1 MKQTPEKEVSNH
13 TESTISEAKSHK
25 KPMRSVWVIF
35 WLILFFPVGLYFMW
49 AKSSWKRIPKIVISI
64 LYALLVVS
72 SLGSGFPE
80 SNNTGTAIIETT
92 AETETEKEILK
103 ESETEIVQETAIESE
118 SASEPKPN
126 TSGMVD
132 YIAKEAKASANIG
145 ASEEKREEA
154 IAFIRDNYPNY
165 FTDNETMEKTMY
177 YGYYLEYAYSKNGS
191 ENIYANLGI
200 DAYQA
205 VKGVYRN
212 VDKVE
217 DDIVQENL
225 RQIEEGLSKLQP
237 ENVET
242 TVSANTQA
250 VLSETQEAETQSPAS
265 EAQIQ
270 ETEAS
275 TAPVQNMES
284 QNTVPTSVP
293 QSTEQITVYITE
305 TGSKYHKAG
314 CSSLS
319 KSKIPI
325 SLDDAVKNYEPCGRC
340 HPPIQ

>member
-13 TESTISEAKSHK
+13 TESTSSEAKSPQ

-72 SLGSGFPE
+72 SLGSDFPE

-145 ASEEKREEA
+145 ASEEKRKEA
-154 IAFIRDNYPNY
+154 ISFIRDNYPNY
-165 FTDNETMEKTMY
+165 FIDNETMEKTMY

-242 TVSANTQA
+242 TVSADTQA
-250 VLSETQEAETQSPAS
+250 VLSETQEAETQSPTS

-270 ETEAS
+270 EIEAS
-275 TAPVQNMES
+275 TTPVQNMES
-284 QNTVPTSVP
+284 QNTVPTSVS

-325 SLDDAVKNYEPCGRC
+325 SLDDAAKNYEPCGRC

>member
-13 TESTISEAKSHK
+13 TESTSSEAKSPK

-118 SASEPKPN
+118 SASGPKPN
-126 TSGMVD
+126 SSGMVD

-154 IAFIRDNYPNY
+154 ISFIRDNYPNY
-165 FTDNETMEKTMY
+165 FSDNETMEKTMY

-225 RQIEEGLSKLQP
+225 RQIEEGLSKLQS

-242 TVSANTQA
+242 TVSADTQA
-250 VLSETQEAETQSPAS
+250 VLSETQSPTS

-275 TAPVQNMES
+275 AAPVQNIES
-284 QNTVPTSVP
+284 QNTVPTSAP

-340 HPPIQ
+340 HPPIK